1 MAPVMF
7 ATREKWLPNEVPCR
21 NLQTGLSMVGP
32 KQAERPKSLPKI
44 VFLIERAEGF
54 KKLLDD
60 GVVRNQAEL
69 ARTFRLTRARVT
81 QLLQLLDLHPA
92 ILTYAK
98 SLPPGTPTKMVT
110 ERGLRPLLGL
120 ALGRQLKVA
129 RQRIPG
135 LAGYLDGQA
144 SRAAS

>member
-21 NLQTGLSMVGP
+21 NLQSRLSMVGP
-32 KQAERPKSLPKI
+32 KRVEPPKNLPKI
-44 VFLIERAEGF
+44 VSLIERAETF

-60 GVVRNQAEL
+60 GVVRNQADL
-69 ARTFRLTRARVT
+69 ARTFGLTRARVT

-92 ILTYAK
+92 ILAYGK
-98 SLPPGTPTKMVT
+98 SLPPGTPTKLVT
-110 ERGLRPLLGL
+110 ERGLRPLLGFTSL
-120 ALGRQLKVA
+120 RQLKVA

-135 LAGYLDGQA
+135 LAAFLDAQA
-144 SRAAS
+144 ARAAS